1 MQNTPL
7 VKTKFDV
14 PTEDDSDELDDGE
27 NLDPPQANGIAKKL
41 PKWYTQL
48 IRDANLDEAPSI
60 SSNPGPRTRS
70 QAREEVNY
78 ALMSRV
84 VETIGPSTIQEALQ
98 SKSWKDSMDS
108 EYRSVMKNNTW
119 QLVDLPPG
127 KKPIGCRWIFKTKY
141 KSDGTIDKY
150 KARLVAKGYAQQEGI
165 DYEDTFAPTAKIK
178 TIRMIFTLA
187 AQF

>member
-7 VKTKFDV
+7 VNTKFYV

-48 IRDANLDEAPSI
+48 IIDANFDEAPST
-60 SSNPGPRTRS
+60 SSNPRPRTRN

-84 VETIGPSTIQEALQ
+84 VETVEPSTVQEALQ
-98 SKSWKDSMDS
+98 SKAWKDAMDS
-108 EYRSVMKNNTW
+108 EY
-119 QLVDLPPG
+119 
-127 KKPIGCRWIFKTKY
+127 
-141 KSDGTIDKY
+141 
-150 KARLVAKGYAQQEGI
+150 
-165 DYEDTFAPTAKIK
+165 
-178 TIRMIFTLA
+178 
-187 AQF
+187 